1 MADGELEKLAG
12 EAGALTEAARD
23 MLKAELSKR
32 GSTTVLSDSAA
43 AKDAQS
49 PKLVTLRRYVGLQS
63 MQEALLDK
71 SILDSAGIECFL
83 FDENMIRL
91 DWFLSNALGGIK
103 LRVRQ
108 EDAETAAAL
117 LEESQQ
123 DATDAEKGNE

>member
-1 MADGELEKLAG
+1 
-12 EAGALTEAARD
+12 
-23 MLKAELSKR
+23 
-32 GSTTVLSDSAA
+32 
-43 AKDAQS
+43 
-49 PKLVTLRRYVGLQS
+49 
-63 MQEALLDK
+63 
-71 SILDSAGIECFL
+71 
-83 FDENMIRL
+83 MIRL